1 MALLSK
7 NAILDSSPRT
17 YRTVTIPEWGGDL
30 RLQSLTGK
38 ERDSFEQSLSVTRGN
53 KTKPNLDNF
62 RARMVALCAVDENG
76 DLLFTNRVD
85 ISALGDK
92 NVAGLQRAYKACQ
105 ELNGMGEDEDDTVEA
120 EAEDFDE
127 PTPVALSTSV

>member
-7 NAILDSSPRT
+7 NAILDSDPRT
-17 YRTVTIPEWGGDL
+17 YKTVVIPEWGGEL
-30 RLQSLTGK
+30 RLRSLTGK

-62 RARMVALCAVDENG
+62 RARMVALCAVDENNE
-76 DLLFTNRVD
+76 LLFTNRVD

-92 NVAGLQRAYKACQ
+92 NVAGLQRAYRACQ
-105 ELNGMGEDEDDTVEA
+105 ELNGMGEDEDEAVEA
-120 EAEDFDE
+120 DAEDFDQ
-127 PTPVALSTSV
+127 PTPVALSTTD